1 MNDIDSFGRLLD
13 AALAGGDPCTV
24 IALYNHRSDRPLRA
38 MAFGRLFAA
47 TPGVVRVL
55 VTGDPG
61 GERLLRRAGVPA
73 ARLATVS
80 SPLTVGAVEAAV
92 EEFVVKE
99 FVVEEFVGAGVASE
113 PLIVFGCGNARGV
126 EALEL
131 GGELPAAAGSWV

>member
-99 FVVEEFVGAGVASE
+99 FVGAGVASE

-126 EALEL
+126 EALEV